1 MLETSVD
8 HFHLEQWTWAAE
20 RGGMNRYP
28 SQRIPRTADDSPRGC
43 TPRLYFK
50 DSALAKHLLK
60 KCRLLSRPFSPP
72 LWLRNRHVQTILP
85 VLLPTPLVEFDRE
98 YILMKDKGVVALDW
112 FVRIKSNRRKR
123 LVFLIVIPGMTDST
137 LDVANVCKLGAKKG
151 FRPLV
156 FNFRGHGKTVLT
168 TPKLQ
173 SYGDP
178 SDLRQIIKYIKERYP
193 KGIISA
199 VGYGTGCDLLLSYL
213 GEYGSSASIS
223 GAVCISPCYDVTDRF
238 TKTVDGLYDFF
249 YMLRLKNILC
259 CHSKSLS
266 KNIDLSRAI
275 QTWSFQEYYQS
286 VYSKLYGFSDME
298 EFWDRNNPLRDVDD
312 ISVPVMFINS
322 LDDPFYSKK

>member
-1 MLETSVD
+1 M
-8 HFHLEQWTWAAE
+8 
-20 RGGMNRYP
+20 
-28 SQRIPRTADDSPRGC
+28 
-43 TPRLYFK
+43 
-50 DSALAKHLLK
+50 
-60 KCRLLSRPFSPP
+60 
-72 LWLRNRHVQTILP
+72 QTILP
-85 VLLPTPLVEFDRE
+85 ILLPTPLVEFDRE

-112 FVRIKSNRRKR
+112 FVRIRSSKRKR
-123 LVFLIVIPGMTDST
+123 LVFLVVIPGMTDNT

-193 KGIISA
+193 RGLISV
-199 VGYGTGCDLLLSYL
+199 VGYGTGCDLVLSYL

-238 TKTVDGLYDFF
+238 TKTVDRMYDFF

-286 VYSKLYGFSDME
+286 VYSKLYGFSDMD

-312 ISVPVMFINS
+312 ISVPVLFINS
-322 LDDPFYSKK
+322 LDDPFYSKNEIPYDLCQYYPNFFIVSTDIGGHCGFIDEFPYHSWSDQLSVDYVDAIAGFSSKRAVVKNTKRPRSTI